1 MLTEISDEYD
11 AKIGNIRLALD
22 QQIGQKGPSDQETV
36 DARQL
41 TESLKTE
48 IQTQKDLIECLE
60 KDNNFKT
67 EQLEIYLKDSEDKST
82 KIYELRIKVMDRDS
96 QIQIVQ
102 GELDSTKQVLTETQ
116 NQKDLADKLL
126 EESKK
131 QIRYLTEEISGS
143 SHVKA
148 SFVKERVN
156 DNLTEL
162 YEKLRVENTSLKLQ
176 LA

>member
-1 MLTEISDEYD
+1 
-11 AKIGNIRLALD
+11 
-22 QQIGQKGPSDQETV
+22 
-36 DARQL
+36 
-41 TESLKTE
+41 
-48 IQTQKDLIECLE
+48 
-60 KDNNFKT
+60 
-67 EQLEIYLKDSEDKST
+67 
-82 KIYELRIKVMDRDS
+82 MDRDS

-162 YEKLRVENTSLKLQ
+162 YEKLRVENTSLKL
-176 LA
+176 